1 MTGMARF
8 RLLHICNTMD
18 RIDRSA
24 KNQYKRNQWMLGWL
38 TWCWR
43 LPRSGSGWRSSSPSP
58 ERRRSRSW
66 CGACCSEWP
75 PWPRC
80 QTRRG
85 PSMWRSRH
93 RRSWPCRSRCPWGAE
108 PRSLAAA
115 GATPWCPSSP
125 RGLGPKQSIAPR
137 QAPRPPRIGSPP
149 CRCRDRVGWRRKK
162 KECMIGSA
170 AGLGYCVKRV
180 GNLRR
185 FGIQS
190 VSWMSWPGE
199 NQEIYSKTN
208 KLIRETPR
216 RRRRRRGKGQANH
229 KMAKSA
235 RTPTF
240 PPRKWW
246 SLCERLNL
254 SSVYQ
259 KKTRWFARTRKKGR
273 NPRRFKLKEEI
284 FSGWSRSTKE
294 KLYERSA
301 FRDTLPSIDNK
312 KKDDGNKHEREMKSV
327 STLQRERERDS
338 RGYQI
343 QQQIHVGWG
352 NFGENVA
359 VVIGSIF
366 TYLLSSYI

>member
-18 RIDRSA
+18 RINGSA
-24 KNQYKRNQWMLGWL
+24 KNQYKRNQCMLGWL

-58 ERRRSRSW
+58 GRRRSRSW

-85 PSMWRSRH
+85 PSWWRSRH

-125 RGLGPKQSIAPR
+125 RGPGPKQSIAPR

-170 AGLGYCVKRV
+170 AGLGYCVKGV

-208 KLIRETPR
+208 KLIGETPR
-216 RRRRRRGKGQANH
+216 RRRRRGN
-229 KMAKSA
+229 
-235 RTPTF
+235 
-240 PPRKWW
+240 
-246 SLCERLNL
+246 C
-254 SSVYQ
+254 
-259 KKTRWFARTRKKGR
+259 KKEEKDKQTTRWQKAQEHQLFLQESDDLYAKVRIFLQSTKRKHANLPGQGRKSRTQGDSSSKKRFFLGEAGAQRRSFTSAQLSEILFPASTTRRRTTATNMKGR
-273 NPRRFKLKEEI
+273 WKAWALCRE
-284 FSGWSRSTKE
+284 S
-294 KLYERSA
+294 
-301 FRDTLPSIDNK
+301 
-312 KKDDGNKHEREMKSV
+312 ERETDEAIRNSSKS
-327 STLQRERERDS
+327 TWREGILGKTYILS
-338 RGYQI
+338 KY
-343 QQQIHVGWG
+343 
-352 NFGENVA
+352 
-359 VVIGSIF
+359 SIK
-366 TYLLSSYI
+366 T